1 MSLLRHSNVLLP
13 PFIEKIDRISNK
25 EKDNIEWVAKSKR
38 KEELHRHEFF

>member
-1 MSLLRHSNVLLP
+1 MSLLRFSSVWLP
-13 PFIEKIDRISNK
+13 LFIAKIDRVSNK